1 MRAEGV
7 DRQQEEVG
15 RRQGGRYG
23 VERVRFVVGDV
34 WVSRWGGGG
43 SEGEGVSVGAGGS
56 FFPVFSLF
64 QEGEAARTPHHPAMK
79 HYMETASWNVPAL
92 YRNRSA
98 REWL

>member
-34 WVSRWGGGG
+34 WVSRWGVGGLKG
-43 SEGEGVSVGAGGS
+43 KGCLLVLVAV
-56 FFPVFSLF
+56 FFLF
-64 QEGEAARTPHHPAMK
+64 FRCFKRARP
-79 HYMETASWNVPAL
+79 
-92 YRNRSA
+92 RA
-98 REWL
+98 RRTTLQ